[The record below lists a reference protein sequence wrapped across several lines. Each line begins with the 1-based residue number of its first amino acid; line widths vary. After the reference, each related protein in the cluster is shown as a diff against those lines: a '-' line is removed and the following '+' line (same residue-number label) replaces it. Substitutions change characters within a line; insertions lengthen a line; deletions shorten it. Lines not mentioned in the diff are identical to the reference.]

1 MPCRRKPGP
10 NLCVSHDDDNYDC
23 KPQNKTA
30 AACPPF
36 PSHIRPDRIDGIER
50 CAESGS
56 PAALPHAGYGRCRS
70 GCGSS
75 DSTGPN
81 KTAVFSLQ
89 EQIAS
94 RRNRKSVLSCHRPLS
109 DSRPPVWRPITRF
122 THFTCFWPDNSCL
135 SFAVWRSYSAC
146 VAPPSPNRTASTFR
160 AFPLFFAI

>member
-1 MPCRRKPGP
+1 MPCRQK
-10 NLCVSHDDDNYDC
+10 LCPFVSHDDGNCDC
-23 KPQNKTA
+23 TQRNKTA
-30 AACPPF
+30 AACPPS
-36 PSHIRPDRIDGIER
+36 PSHIRPGRIDGIER

-122 THFTCFWPDNSCL
+122 TCFWPDNSCL

-160 AFPLFFAI
+160 AFPLLFAR